1 MLSRNDVHW
10 LSGELAATAEAM
22 GHVLSENAIV
32 VMGGELLHY
41 TKPQLQVALA
51 RTRAET
57 SGRLTLNTV
66 LQRLDAGVGRLGPE
80 EAWAVALAAMA
91 EQATVV
97 WNDEVQQAWSTCQEL
112 MRHGDKIGARM
123 AFKQAYERITQD
135 NRVSKVNPTPLVSV
149 GWDRDLKIKTI
160 TQAYEQGRLPL
171 EQAKTLLAGESVVF
185 NEGQAVVLEVTRGPA
200 IDYDPRGKPFK
211 TDRPALALGHLLTG
225 PATVAVSPEV
235 MERLRAA
242 AIKGGK
248 KAVRRK
254 AALVRLNAWKLKK
267 AKEATDQATQSY
279 LSSKGGQA

>member
-32 VMGGELLHY
+32 AMGAELMHY
-41 TKPQLQVALA
+41 TKAQLKQALA

-66 LQRLDAGVGRLGPE
+66 LQRLDAGVGRFGAE
-80 EAWAVALAAMA
+80 EAWAVALAATD

-112 MRHGDKIGARM
+112 MRYGDKIGARM

-135 NRVSKVNPTPLVSV
+135 NRVAKVNPTPLVSV
-149 GWDRDLKIKTI
+149 GWDRDLKIKTV

-171 EQAKTLLAGESVVF
+171 EQAKKLLLGESVVF
-185 NEGQAVVLEVTRGPA
+185 NEGKAVVLEVSRGPA
-200 IDYDPRGKPFK
+200 IGYDDKGKPFK
-211 TDRPALALGHLLTG
+211 KDRPALPLGHLLTG

-242 AIKGGK
+242 AINGGK
-248 KAVRRK
+248 KALRRK
-254 AALVRLNAWKLKK
+254 AAQVRLDAWKLKK
-267 AKEATDQATQSY
+267 AKEAAALATQRW
-279 LSSKGGQA
+279 LAGNGGKA